1 MGLTGGGPL
10 GPWALIAEATRV
22 GWPTERSEACAPKAR
37 PYRAKRGP
45 PRGSGALTERSE
57 AQLKLKK
64 LYSSREV
71 AAITG
76 LTARQ
81 LQWWNTRGI
90 FAPAIPSHRTERGGF
105 TERRYT
111 PIELLEL
118 MVLADLRRRGFS
130 VPRLRRLLTV
140 LRTRFKV
147 RLYEAI
153 EGGGP
158 LTLFI
163 DGDKIYAR
171 TASGD
176 LFNVLEQPRQP
187 LLMLGE
193 NVRLRELTV
202 RESPAKKKHRRKT
215 EEP

>member
-1 MGLTGGGPL
+1 
-10 GPWALIAEATRV
+10 V
-22 GWPTERSEACAPKAR
+22 
-37 PYRAKRGP
+37 
-45 PRGSGALTERSE
+45 
-57 AQLKLKK
+57 KLKK

-81 LQWWNTRGI
+81 LQWWDMRGI
-90 FAPAIPSHRTERGGF
+90 FTSAIPTHRTERGGF

-130 VPRLRRLLTV
+130 VARLRRLLTV

-176 LFNVLEQPRQP
+176 LFNVLEQPSQP

-193 NVRLRELTV
+193 SVRLKELTV
-202 RESPAKKKHRRKT
+202 RESTGRKRKRVRSS
-215 EEP
+215 